1 MDFASNQYRVK
12 CLGSKSLRLI
22 KDEEVFISLSVSVLS
37 LAGCIVFHRKAAGWN
52 QGQSSL
58 VHGCVLFRPHVHAIF
73 KTLSHTQATFS
84 LTVGKHSSVRCV
96 HDVRY
101 SRRYKSITFIAP
113 VGNIP
118 RFHNVDFLF

>member
-22 KDEEVFISLSVSVLS
+22 KDEEVFISLSVSVLC

-58 VHGCVLFRPHVHAIF
+58 VHGCVPFHPHVHAIF
-73 KTLSHTQATFS
+73 KTLSHTRATFS
-84 LTVGKHSSVRCV
+84 LTVGKHS
-96 HDVRY
+96 
-101 SRRYKSITFIAP
+101 SITFIAP

-118 RFHNVDFLF
+118 RFHNVSSETLL